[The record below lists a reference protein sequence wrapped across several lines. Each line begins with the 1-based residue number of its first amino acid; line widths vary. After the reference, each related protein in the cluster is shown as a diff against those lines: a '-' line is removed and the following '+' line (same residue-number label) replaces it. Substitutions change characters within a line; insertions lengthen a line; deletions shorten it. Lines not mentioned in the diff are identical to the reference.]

1 MNPKGLEQAAEE
13 QLDTILPPFIDIE
26 QVRKKKKKTFE
37 YIRHS
42 LLLNQPSSIGLEVQ

>member
-26 QVRKKKKKTFE
+26 QVRKKK
-37 YIRHS
+37 RHS
-42 LLLNQPSSIGLEVQ
+42 SISGTLYY

>member
-26 QVRKKKKKTFE
+26 QVRKKKKTFE

>member
-1 MNPKGLEQAAEE
+1 MNLRGLEQAVEE
-13 QLDTILPPFIDIE
+13 QLDTIPPPFIDNE
-26 QVRKKKKKTFE
+26 QVRKETLE